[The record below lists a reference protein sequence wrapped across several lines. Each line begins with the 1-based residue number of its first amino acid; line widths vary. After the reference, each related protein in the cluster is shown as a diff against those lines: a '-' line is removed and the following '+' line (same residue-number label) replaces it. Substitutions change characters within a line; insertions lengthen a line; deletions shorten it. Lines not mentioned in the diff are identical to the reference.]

1 MTLKKKQARRE
12 AIYQAIEALQIEIQ
26 DREHA
31 LEALEV
37 VYFGEG
43 SQAKEAK
50 AAKVKKTEEKA
61 PRGSTTTGR
70 KKSRK
75 GRAWTPEQKAK
86 AAATRAA
93 TKRAGQR
100 FDHMKAT
107 AEKAPAAGPAARDM
121 NAEELAEHRTGAHEA
136 LAAKSQAEVQ
146 AATNGPNPG
155 GTLQDLK
162 LAPAIRAILGKAARP
177 LTSTEIMERLKVG
190 GYQHTAAGP
199 LVNSVTGVLSGMG
212 LQYERRAGRNF
223 YEPIRKE
230 GQE

>member
-12 AIYQAIEALQIEIQ
+12 ALYQAIEALQIEIQ

-43 SQAKEAK
+43 SQAREAK

-61 PRGSTTTGR
+61 PRGSTTRGR
-70 KKSRK
+70 KRGGQPTPWTKER
-75 GRAWTPEQKAK
+75 RAKHEAKK
-86 AAATRAA
+86 AAAA
-93 TKRAGQR
+93 
-100 FDHMKAT
+100 
-107 AEKAPAAGPAARDM
+107 AEKAPAAVAEKAHDLIQSNPAAV
-121 NAEELAEHRTGAHEA
+121 ALSAHEA
-136 LAAKSQAEVQ
+136 LRAKSEAEVM
-146 AATNGPNPG
+146 AASNGPSANPG
-155 GTLQDLK
+155 GTLSALK

-223 YEPIRKE
+223 YDPITKE
-230 GQE
+230 GAE